1 MDEFIKILS
10 ASPTGPG
17 CLLVAFSTGELREVS
32 FAELIESGGLW
43 SALADPLLFAQ
54 VQVDEYGRGVEWPN
68 GADSCA
74 DAMYARSIKP
84 APVRAA

>member
-1 MDEFIKILS
+1 MDEFIKVLS
-10 ASPTGPG
+10 ASPVGPD

-43 SALADPLLFAQ
+43 AALADPLLFAQ
-54 VQVDEYGRGVEWPN
+54 VRIDEYGRGVEWPS

-74 DAMYARSIKP
+74 DAMYARSRTP
-84 APVRAA
+84 APVSAA